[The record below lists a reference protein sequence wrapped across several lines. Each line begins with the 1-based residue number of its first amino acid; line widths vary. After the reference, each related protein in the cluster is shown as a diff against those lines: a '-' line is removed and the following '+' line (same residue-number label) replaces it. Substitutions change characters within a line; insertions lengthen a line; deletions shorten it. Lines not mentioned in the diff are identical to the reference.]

1 MKKVFIV
8 CIIFCCCLTAPAAYA
23 GEASGIR
30 SPAADQT
37 KAATGGFKLQ
47 TAIICEEM
55 QDHSPVNPGVVF
67 SVATGKVFCFTV
79 FSSVHEKTHVYHV
92 WYHEDKLIT
101 KRKLSL
107 GQPHWKT
114 YSSVQ
119 LRDDDRGPWR
129 VEILDHN
136 NKLLET
142 LRFSITD

>member
-1 MKKVFIV
+1 M
-8 CIIFCCCLTAPAAYA
+8 
-23 GEASGIR
+23 
-30 SPAADQT
+30 
-37 KAATGGFKLQ
+37 
-47 TAIICEEM
+47 CEDM

-67 SVATGKVFCFTV
+67 SVAAGKVFCFTV
-79 FSSVHEKTHVYHV
+79 FSSVHEKNHVYHA

-101 KRKLSL
+101 KKKLSL
-107 GQPHWKT
+107 EQPQWKT

-129 VEILDHN
+129 VEILDRN